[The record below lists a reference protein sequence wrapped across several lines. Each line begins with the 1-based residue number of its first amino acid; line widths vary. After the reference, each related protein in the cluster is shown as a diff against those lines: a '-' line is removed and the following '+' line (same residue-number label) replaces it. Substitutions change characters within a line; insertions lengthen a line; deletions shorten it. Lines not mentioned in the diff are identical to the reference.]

1 MGRWW
6 AWGAIVAVMSAAAG
20 CVGPATRME
29 IEHRPD
35 DGTVS
40 GYANHR
46 GDYALWKVRSE
57 GNEHQLARFAVKN
70 GDVLGF
76 DTTGSALVAVA
87 GADRYPLERGW
98 YRWYRIVPS
107 GEVAAELSL
116 RIALFPFMLA
126 GTPGM

>member
-1 MGRWW
+1 M
-6 AWGAIVAVMSAAAG
+6 AVLVTDPSLEERLIAERQ
-20 CVGPATRME
+20 AT
-29 IEHRPD
+29 
-35 DGTVS
+35 
-40 GYANHR
+40 
-46 GDYALWKVRSE
+46 
-57 GNEHQLARFAVKN
+57 
-70 GDVLGF
+70 
-76 DTTGSALVAVA
+76 